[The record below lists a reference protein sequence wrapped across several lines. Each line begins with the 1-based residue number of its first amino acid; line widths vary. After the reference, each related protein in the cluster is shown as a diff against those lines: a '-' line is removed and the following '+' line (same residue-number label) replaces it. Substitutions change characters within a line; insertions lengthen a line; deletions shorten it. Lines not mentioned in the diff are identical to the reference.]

1 MKRMFELNRR
11 AGIAAAL
18 GVLLLL
24 VAGCGEDAQK
34 PYTGPAT
41 GLPYTPTPPPPNPT
55 AVITTEAGDVT
66 LELYEDDAPNTV
78 ANFIALAEKG
88 FYNGLTFH
96 RIIKGFMIQGGDP
109 KGDGTGGPGY
119 KFPDEIDGNPNNFDH
134 YALAMANSGKDT
146 NGSQFFIVTSP
157 TGTPHLKRNTQS
169 NPPVNGHTIF
179 GKVTKGM
186 EVVDKLENSPVV
198 GDRANPPVKITSIKI
213 TQKRNHTYEV
223 KDKVDD
229 PPPSPAPTP
238 GAVTPPVAPNPNPNA
253 PAPNGTH
260 GLTPKPVVTP
270 TPTPA
275 PAPTEKKPESKPEES
290 KTEGKK

>member
-1 MKRMFELNRR
+1 MNMRFKSSAR
-11 AGIAAAL
+11 ASVMAAMS
-18 GVLLLL
+18 VLLLVL
-24 VAGCGEDAQK
+24 AGCGEDAQK
-34 PYTGPAT
+34 PYTGPQS

-55 AVITTEAGDVT
+55 AVISTEAGDVT
-66 LELYEDDAPNTV
+66 VELYEDDAPNTV
-78 ANFIALAEKG
+78 ANFISLADKG

-96 RIIKGFMIQGGDP
+96 RVIKGFMIQGGDP

-134 YALAMANSGKDT
+134 YVLAMANSGKDT

-157 TGTPHLKRNTQS
+157 TGTPHLKRNPQTG
-169 NPPVNGHTIF
+169 VNGHTIF

-186 EVVDKLENSPVV
+186 DVVDKLEKSPVV

-223 KDKVDD
+223 QDKVDD
-229 PPPSPAPTP
+229 PPPPPAAPVTP
-238 GAVTPPVAPNPNPNA
+238 GTGTPPVAPI
-253 PAPNGTH
+253 PAPH
-260 GLTPKPVVTP
+260 APVP
-270 TPTPA
+270 HITPA
-275 PAPTEKKPESKPEES
+275 PAPIPTPAPGTGEKKTDEKKPETKPDGS